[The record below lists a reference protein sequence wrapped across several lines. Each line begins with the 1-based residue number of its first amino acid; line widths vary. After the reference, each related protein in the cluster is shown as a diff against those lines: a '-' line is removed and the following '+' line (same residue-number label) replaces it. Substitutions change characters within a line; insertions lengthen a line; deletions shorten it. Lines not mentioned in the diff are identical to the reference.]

1 MNVTI
6 GGDSEMSRH
15 QTESSVDTLGSNPHS
30 APNTPKYVKREDTG
44 RDSDDDV

>member
-1 MNVTI
+1 MS
-6 GGDSEMSRH
+6 GGDSEMSRN

-30 APNTPKYVKREDTG
+30 SAPNTPKYHVKKDDNG